1 MTRIALDIGATK
13 FAAAR
18 VRPESARPGEAEVG
32 PPGAE
37 FGLGAVHRAEVPAS
51 GVWEVCRELLLEV
64 AGGEPVEAIGIGAA
78 GPVDVTAGVTG
89 PLNIP
94 EWRSGFPIVDSVRA
108 LFPGATVRFA
118 IDGACLALAEQRAGA
133 LRGVPDAL
141 AMTVSSGIG
150 GGILAGGRVLAGRT
164 GNAGH
169 VGHIVVPGEEVPCG
183 CGGFGCV
190 EAVASGL
197 SSVRWARSRGW
208 RGSNGVELAAA
219 AAAGNSTAQAA
230 LERAGTALG
239 RAVSSAAAT
248 LDIDVVVIGGG
259 FAASGE
265 PLWKPLRAAVTRH
278 ARLGFLRPLRVL
290 HSEITVGATLAG
302 AAVLAAGPGADAG
315 DVPEWPA

>member
-1 MTRIALDIGATK
+1 MTWIALDIGATK

-18 VRPESARPGEAEVG
+18 VGADSGGSARPPDDCA
-32 PPGAE
+32 PAE
-37 FGLGAVHRAEVPAS
+37 FGLGAVHRADVPAT
-51 GVWEVCRELLLEV
+51 GVWEVCRDLLVEV
-64 AGGEPVEAIGIGAA
+64 AGGEPVEAVGIGAA

-89 PLNIP
+89 PINIP
-94 EWRSGFPIVDSVRA
+94 EWRRGFPIVDSVRA
-108 LFPGATVRFA
+108 LFPGAAVRFA

-133 LRGVPDAL
+133 LRGVGDAL

-150 GGILAGGRVLAGRT
+150 GGILAGGRVLTGRT

-169 VGHIVVPGEEVPCG
+169 VGHIVVPGEEVPCA

-190 EAVASGL
+190 EAVASGP
-197 SSVRWARSRGW
+197 SSVRWARSHGW
-208 RGSNGVELAAA
+208 RGSTGAELADA
-219 AAAGNSTAQAA
+219 AAAGNSTALAA

-248 LDIDVVVIGGG
+248 LDIDLVVIGGG

-265 PLWKPLRAAVTRH
+265 PLWRPLRAAVTRH

-290 HSEITVGATLAG
+290 PSELAAGATLAG
-302 AAVLAAGPGADAG
+302 AAVLAAGPEANTG